1 MKTRP
6 DEVSQGALQRQRGNA
21 MLEFALAFVVVFP
34 LFTGGFRFGYSYY
47 IYNNLQSAVRG
58 AARYAS
64 LRTYDS
70 STATP
75 STAYLAAVRNM
86 AVYGNPAGGT
96 RPVAPG
102 LTASNIG
109 VTVTMDRGVPRQVR
123 VAVSEYRINSLFGT
137 IDLRGKPSMTVCYIG
152 NFAP

>member
-1 MKTRP
+1 MKTRS
-6 DEVSQGALQRQRGNA
+6 DEPSQGASRRERGNA
-21 MLEFALAFVVVFP
+21 MLEFALAFVMVFP

-47 IYNNLQSAVRG
+47 VYNNLESAVRG

-64 LRTYDS
+64 LRTYNS
-70 STATP
+70 STSTP
-75 STAYLAAVRNM
+75 STAYLTAVQNM

-109 VTVTMDRGVPRQVR
+109 LTVTMDKGVPRQVR
-123 VAVSEYRINSLFGT
+123 VAVHEYTINSLFGS
-137 IDLRGKPSMTVCYIG
+137 INLREKPSMSVVYIG